1 MYGCGGPSRP
11 NDLRCAGVRRV
22 HGFTPSSR
30 ISRGRTGMAD
40 VGTGVEVGCGGT
52 GDAQPTASAPISS
65 TRSLRTARP

>member
-1 MYGCGGPSRP
+1 
-11 NDLRCAGVRRV
+11 
-22 HGFTPSSR
+22 
-30 ISRGRTGMAD
+30 MAD